1 MKFLLENQN
10 KLSWLAGDWLQQD
23 KDSMNVYSSGLSCN
37 LSTASVRAALPVVE
51 DILSNQPDI
60 QFSLILSPELV
71 FGNEELGSL
80 EAFLTSGK
88 MPPLPLDQMKKMI
101 SFLEETCGSRIQVAV
116 QLHLNEHEKEM
127 FSTLDKGEE
136 NKNEEEINDEQRNT
150 RKEVEADWH
159 INENLIT
166 ISDSD
171 ESEDEDTLEIGD
183 DDDNENEDK
192 DQDAIIE
199 VSVTNNKEIQNEFSD
214 RGSDHRLTAAEQELV
229 DVMKERNEA
238 ARRAGHSFNSLAGLP
253 GNTATPRR
261 YCRIIN
267 AKRPSPGC
275 PGFKDTSRLVVCHVC
290 EKKVNASYINRHLRR
305 VHLLNAK
312 EWKQIYGDFP
322 ST

>member
-88 MPPLPLDQMKKMI
+88 MPPLPLEQMKKMKT
-101 SFLEETCGSRIQVAV
+101 FLEETCGSRIQVAV
-116 QLHLNEHEKEM
+116 QLHVNEHEKEM

-150 RKEVEADWH
+150 RKEMEADWL

-166 ISDSD
+166 IPDSD
-171 ESEDEDTLEIGD
+171 ESEAEEEDTLEIED

-192 DQDAIIE
+192 DQVAIIE
-199 VSVTNNKEIQNEFSD
+199 VSATNNKEIQNAFSE
-214 RGSDHRLTAAEQELV
+214 RGCDHCLTAA
-229 DVMKERNEA
+229 D
-238 ARRAGHSFNSLAGLP
+238 S
-253 GNTATPRR
+253 
-261 YCRIIN
+261 
-267 AKRPSPGC
+267 
-275 PGFKDTSRLVVCHVC
+275 
-290 EKKVNASYINRHLRR
+290 
-305 VHLLNAK
+305 
-312 EWKQIYGDFP
+312 
-322 ST
+322 